1 MKSNRRNYML
11 VMAIPA
17 LLAGGTLLAA
27 DPPMRGPMPFASY
40 DADQDG
46 RVSQDEFYNA
56 RNARIAERAKAG
68 YMMRNLGNA
77 PAFEA
82 LDSDGD
88 GYLSEL
94 ELLRGQ
100 NAHMQQQRGR
110 QGGAMR
116 GPGQGGMRGAGRQTS
131 FADFDGNGDGVVT
144 EAEFNQTR
152 SARQASN
159 VERGSMMRNA
169 ASAPSFQSFDRNADG
184 QLTPDEFV
192 PGNRMAQ

>member
-1 MKSNRRNYML
+1 MKSNRRRYML
-11 VMAIPA
+11 VVAIAALLGGGA
-17 LLAGGTLLAA
+17 LLAAN
-27 DPPMRGPMPFASY
+27 PPAQGPMAFASY
-40 DADQDG
+40 DANGDG
-46 RVSQDEFYNA
+46 RVSPDEFYNA

-77 PAFEA
+77 PAFEE
-82 LDSDGD
+82 LDGDGD

-100 NAHMQQQRGR
+100 NAHMQQHRGR

-116 GPGQGGMRGAGRQTS
+116 GPGQGGMRGAGRQAS

-144 EAEFNQTR
+144 EDEFNQTR
-152 SARQASN
+152 GARQAASA
-159 VERGSMMRNA
+159 ERGSMMRNA
-169 ASAPSFQSFDRNADG
+169 ASAPSFRSFDRNGDG